1 MVHVPT
7 LAQLAHQLRLDAAV
21 TQDALVAR
29 RGDQPLHA
37 DGAVLG
43 GGTWG
48 SPHGCH
54 TRLCAHPL
62 PSRRA
67 SSPHPEGSSPS
78 GCSDAPHPLGSCL
91 PWMGCRSDP
100 GPPNPPLPPYA
111 SSMGTVTGRRWHRG
125 QPYALGGTLHFK
137 PPPQHVRSHPTAPLV
152 PQFPLQRLLT
162 PFEVFLLGLPA
173 DAADP
178 GHRLDVTLADGWR
191 VQDGLGR
198 TGQADRQSSS
208 THQDARHPCTGTGT
222 SVCSFHPWP
231 DP

>member
-1 MVHVPT
+1 MQMVQSWGGGRGGHLTGVTPGSVPT
-7 LAQLAHQLRLDAAV
+7 PCPPAVPAHLI
-21 TQDALVAR
+21 R
-29 RGDQPLHA
+29 RGLHLLDVA
-37 DGAVLG
+37 THHILWVLAC
-43 GGTWG
+43 
-48 SPHGCH
+48 HG
-54 TRLCAHPL
+54 
-62 PSRRA
+62 
-67 SSPHPEGSSPS
+67 
-78 GCSDAPHPLGSCL
+78 
-91 PWMGCRSDP
+91 WGCRSDP
-100 GPPNPPLPPYA
+100 GPPKPPLPPHA

-173 DAADP
+173 DAANP